1 MVAAIGSIPLGRA
14 SDVWGRRPLMLGA
27 MALSVVTSLLLPVF
41 EGQFALMVI
50 YGLAGLGVAAF
61 TPSAL
66 SLVGDA
72 APPDSIGH
80 AYAWYSTAHYG
91 AIGIGPFLGGLV
103 AEQWGYRAAFVV
115 SAIGIAIALAVGH
128 AMLVR
133 PATHA
138 SPRASS
144 TFADIKGNTSPLMPR
159 PSAADPRSPAC
170 PSAPASLTC
179 AARRGVQAGFMAEA
193 VSTRRRSVL
202 QSAFRWHRQE
212 AHMAATVRDAI
223 RELMAQSA
231 ATIDA
236 LLEAS
241 DRELAMP
248 SSHACAQGKDVWAL
262 ITNDIDHEK
271 IHVGQ
276 ILEARYESGITAS
289 PMQRLVAEWLAE
301 RGRFI
306 GSLIGLTDEQFNRE
320 TAPGQWTYR
329 VVAKHVLTLEQDS
342 LKTIASDQAARA
354 SHD

>member
-1 MVAAIGSIPLGRA
+1 
-14 SDVWGRRPLMLGA
+14 
-27 MALSVVTSLLLPVF
+27 
-41 EGQFALMVI
+41 
-50 YGLAGLGVAAF
+50 
-61 TPSAL
+61 
-66 SLVGDA
+66 
-72 APPDSIGH
+72 
-80 AYAWYSTAHYG
+80 
-91 AIGIGPFLGGLV
+91 
-103 AEQWGYRAAFVV
+103 
-115 SAIGIAIALAVGH
+115 
-128 AMLVR
+128 
-133 PATHA
+133 
-138 SPRASS
+138 
-144 TFADIKGNTSPLMPR
+144 
-159 PSAADPRSPAC
+159 
-170 PSAPASLTC
+170 
-179 AARRGVQAGFMAEA
+179 
-193 VSTRRRSVL
+193 
-202 QSAFRWHRQE
+202 
-212 AHMAATVRDAI
+212 MAATVRDAI